1 MNRKL
6 KKKSLFMVIS
16 MNIGGVEK
24 ALLNMLKTMDP
35 SKNEVTVL
43 MLEKKGNFLKL
54 LPNWVRIVELSYYKD
69 IKEEFNKPPRE
80 LILKYLKNGNILKVT
95 CLFVIFLFC
104 KVKKNREL
112 LLKFLFYKYPD
123 YLGEYDEAISYA
135 GPMALID
142 YYIANKVRA
151 KKKISWIHFDITA
164 VGMDRN
170 FSREL
175 YKQFDEINIVSKEA
189 KEKFDLIFPEVKD
202 KTKVF
207 YNIILKE
214 EILKLAEE
222 KGFDDN
228 YTGLKLLT
236 VGRIAK
242 EKGQDLAIEALKKIL
257 DRGIE
262 ARLYLIGTGKFE
274 KECKELAVNL
284 GIEDKVIFLG
294 IKSNPYPYMK
304 ECNIYIQPS
313 RYEGYCTTVEEAL
326 IFNKKMVITNFNSS
340 KEQLKNADFSYISGF
355 NSEEIAKG
363 VLTLVLLDIEE
374 SVNLK

>member
-1 MNRKL
+1 
-6 KKKSLFMVIS
+6 
-16 MNIGGVEK
+16 
-24 ALLNMLKTMDP
+24 
-35 SKNEVTVL
+35 
-43 MLEKKGNFLKL
+43 
-54 LPNWVRIVELSYYKD
+54 
-69 IKEEFNKPPRE
+69 
-80 LILKYLKNGNILKVT
+80 
-95 CLFVIFLFC
+95 
-104 KVKKNREL
+104 
-112 LLKFLFYKYPD
+112 
-123 YLGEYDEAISYA
+123 
-135 GPMALID
+135 MALID

>member
-24 ALLNMLKTMDP
+24 ALSNMLKTMDP

-151 KKKISWIHFDITA
+151 KKKISWIHFDVTA

-340 KEQLKNADFSYISGF
+340 KEQLKNVDFSYISGF